1 MNSIVS
7 LVIARATNGTIGV
20 QGRIPWRIPEDMKH
34 FKAVT
39 MGKPCIMGRKTWDS
53 LPKKPLPGRANIV
66 LTRDPGLRAEGAVVA
81 RSFEDALARAE
92 AESPAEI
99 AVIGG
104 ADVYRAALPYAYR
117 IYLTEVH
124 AEFDGDVS
132 MAPFDPLA
140 WEEVQRVDHPPG
152 EDAPGFSFATLKR
165 R

>member
-7 LVIARATNGTIGV
+7 LVIARAANGMIGV

-34 FKAVT
+34 FRAVT

-66 LTRDPGLRAEGAVVA
+66 LTRDDSFRAEGAAVA
-81 RSFEDALARAE
+81 HTFDEALALA
-92 AESPAEI
+92 AGADEI

-104 ADVYRAALPYAYR
+104 ADIYVAALPYAHR

-132 MAPFDPLA
+132 MPAFDPA
-140 WEEVQRVDHPPG
+140 DWKEVQREDHAPS
-152 EDAPGFSFATLKR
+152 DNAPGFSFVMLER